1 MRRGPH
7 GGPRGKGAKA
17 QDFWG
22 TTGRLFSYLRPWA
35 WGMIFSIVL
44 AIISVILSIV
54 SPKILGQATTTIY
67 QGIMKGY
74 AQMKAGQHL
83 TALPIDFDKIKH
95 IAIIVVLLYLFSGLF
110 SLAQQVIMTNIS
122 QKVVYN
128 LRRDV
133 KAKMKVV
140 PVKFYD
146 THSNGDLMSRM
157 VNDMDNIA
165 TTLQQSLIQM
175 ITSVITFV
183 GVLALMLSISWQ
195 LTLVALI
202 IVPLSLGVVGMIAP
216 RAETVQYAARGAR
229 QDQRT
234 SRGNLCWADNRADV

>member
-1 MRRGPH
+1 
-7 GGPRGKGAKA
+7 
-17 QDFWG
+17 
-22 TTGRLFSYLRPWA
+22 
-35 WGMIFSIVL
+35 
-44 AIISVILSIV
+44 
-54 SPKILGQATTTIY
+54 
-67 QGIMKGY
+67 
-74 AQMKAGQHL
+74 
-83 TALPIDFDKIKH
+83 
-95 IAIIVVLLYLFSGLF
+95 
-110 SLAQQVIMTNIS
+110 
-122 QKVVYN
+122 
-128 LRRDV
+128 
-133 KAKMKVV
+133 MKVV

-183 GVLALMLSISWQ
+183 GVLALMLSISWK

-216 RAETVQYAARGAR
+216 RAQKLFSTQRRGAR

-234 SRGNLCWADNRADV
+234 SRGNLCWADDRADV